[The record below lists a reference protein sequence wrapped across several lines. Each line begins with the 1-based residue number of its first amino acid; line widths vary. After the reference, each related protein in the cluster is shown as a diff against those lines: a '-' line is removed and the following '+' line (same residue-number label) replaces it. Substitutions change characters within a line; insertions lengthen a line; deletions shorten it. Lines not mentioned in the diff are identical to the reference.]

1 MACRSALYF
10 STEVTSFFK
19 IISLHNF
26 SSCPF
31 LFLQFPFLFR
41 VWFVIEAVWKSAF
54 NSITLSTDLKRMA
67 RDDSFSMS
75 MYARPGVSFFNLCH
89 YISAAFLTASQNRTS
104 LPPSLCF
111 VTYFNWASGGP
122 QIHMRGSRTGWRS
135 DIFHYCFDFFS
146 RAKPKQKILKFLQ
159 KGILY
164 RAPSLVITP
173 CSYQS
178 FICHWAVGI
187 KIAIVFAQHLVRRRE
202 TSVLLFQR
210 DRRKITVRRC
220 VHICWK

>member
-1 MACRSALYF
+1 MPLSVFY
-10 STEVTSFFK
+10 
-19 IISLHNF
+19 N
-26 SSCPF
+26 F
-31 LFLQFPFLFR
+31 LFCSESDL
-41 VWFVIEAVWKSAF
+41 W
-54 NSITLSTDLKRMA
+54 LKRFESRPSIRSLSQLILNAWPGMIP
-67 RDDSFSMS
+67 FSMS
-75 MYARPGVSFFNLCH
+75 MYARPGVSFFNLC
-89 YISAAFLTASQNRTS
+89 YCISAAFLTASQNRTS

-122 QIHMRGSRTGWRS
+122 QIYMRGSRTGWRS

-202 TSVLLFQR
+202 TFN
-210 DRRKITVRRC
+210 TVISARSKEDYC
-220 VHICWK
+220 S